1 MQKTSTALLTNL
13 INIREN
19 PPFLNV
25 SMGSEVLNSVTAKA
39 SLEDSHMVTGN
50 VDTVDASIDWDITLD
65 SSQIDWDIGTIEEAD
80 DSTNGLASYEIINA
94 SDIDQSYSQSDA
106 EKTDQ
111 ASLKKDDSMVQEFPV
126 SDISWDIS
134 VENPQIDVINESDL
148 SSAVPELHAPGYN
161 ATNETHE
168 RSQFLE
174 TEYRSKVLD
183 DVFEVRT
190 HYWLC
195 PTILPNFCQI
205 AGELSACLYFQ
216 LLCNNNNNFDKKN

>member
-148 SSAVPELHAPGYN
+148 SSAVPELPAPGYN